1 MQTIDG
7 QFTERRWEMGGKK
20 EEEVN
25 TRMGKMELNIT
36 YYLLLPDDTTSP
48 LPTGT
53 YLTYLRCPL

>member
-1 MQTIDG
+1 
-7 QFTERRWEMGGKK
+7 MGGKK